1 MHGLHYPCHDSRCS
15 HRFHDH
21 PAAVT
26 CAACLPTFLRP
37 TPWQDTSRG
46 VSWLVA
52 GSLLCGDPRSALAL
66 VQGDGE
72 PKVQQKRALLVGE
85 GVRFSGSKVSPS
97 SVVLAEELLAL
108 A

>member
-1 MHGLHYPCHDSRCS
+1 
-15 HRFHDH
+15 
-21 PAAVT
+21 
-26 CAACLPTFLRP
+26 
-37 TPWQDTSRG
+37 
-46 VSWLVA
+46 
-52 GSLLCGDPRSALAL
+52 
-66 VQGDGE
+66 VQGNGE

>member
-1 MHGLHYPCHDSRCS
+1 MHHDKRDVCSRWQ
-15 HRFHDH
+15 R
-21 PAAVT
+21 A
-26 CAACLPTFLRP
+26 LRP
-37 TPWQDTSRG
+37 
-46 VSWLVA
+46 A
-52 GSLLCGDPRSALAL
+52 KLCACV
-66 VQGDGE
+66 VQGDRE